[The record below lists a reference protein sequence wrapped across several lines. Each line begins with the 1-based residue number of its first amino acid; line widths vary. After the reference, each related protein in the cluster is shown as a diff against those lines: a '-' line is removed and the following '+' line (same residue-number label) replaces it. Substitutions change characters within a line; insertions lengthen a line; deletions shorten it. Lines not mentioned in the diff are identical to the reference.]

1 MNFHIFDR
9 LLSMDIVSMPI
20 TECKPSAKT
29 DKLSNVDTDK
39 NEQKLKSKKN
49 AEYSAIFVENLLIK

>member
-20 TECKPSAKT
+20 TESKQSAKT